1 MPEGLTQTKTP
12 TSKTPAGFKSECRPV
27 SFRNGGRLQI
37 GTMAGFKSEYP
48 AEINRNPHPQGMAR
62 SNRPEGLARQQAWR
76 CRILHSEPMVIS
88 DALHAR
94 RQDAD
99 RQQSPGARY
108 QNLCH
113 WQKELAVQRHRRGS
127 QGQCRRPQSDADLPR
142 LTRRAVSLVAPRAHR
157 IASARRRR
165 RYHRPAALQLPQNRR
180 CLNGSDAALDTKAI
194 RQKRGRH
201 RAEKIALTVS
211 AVNHPE

>member
-1 MPEGLTQTKTP
+1 MG
-12 TSKTPAGFKSECRPV
+12 
-27 SFRNGGRLQI
+27 
-37 GTMAGFKSEYP
+37 
-48 AEINRNPHPQGMAR
+48 
-62 SNRPEGLARQQAWR
+62 
-76 CRILHSEPMVIS
+76 IS

-127 QGQCRRPQSDADLPR
+127 QGQCRRLQSDADLPR
-142 LTRRAVSLVAPRAHR
+142 LTRRAVSLVAPRPHR
-157 IASARRRR
+157 IASARGRR
-165 RYHRPAALQLPQNRR
+165 RYYRPAALQLPQNRR

-201 RAEKIALTVS
+201 RAEKIALTIDERVQS
-211 AVNHPE
+211 PQLFKRHAFKRLSFHESPPTHGLSVAWGYEGKLATS